1 MSETEFL
8 TADELAV
15 LLMSIAGAVLIY
27 YGVHYSDGEFAQ
39 VLGALSIAWPQ
50 LELFLARRAA

>member
-1 MSETEFL
+1 MK
-8 TADELAV
+8 TALIVVRV

-27 YGVHYSDGEFAQ
+27 YGTHYSDGEFAQ

>member
-1 MSETEFL
+1 MK
-8 TADELAV
+8 TALIVVRV

-27 YGVHYSDGEFAQ
+27 YGVHYSDGEFAE

>member
-1 MSETEFL
+1 M
-8 TADELAV
+8 ADEIDL
-15 LLMSIAGAVLIY
+15 
-27 YGVHYSDGEFAQ
+27 AQ

>member
-1 MSETEFL
+1 VL
-8 TADELAV
+8 QVKTALIVVRV
-15 LLMSIAGAVLIY
+15 LLMSVAGALLIY
-27 YGVHYSDGEFAQ
+27 YGTHYSDGDFAM

>member
-1 MSETEFL
+1 MK
-8 TADELAV
+8 TALIVLRV

-27 YGVHYSDGEFAQ
+27 YGVRYSDGEFAQ